1 MAAREVQAARAQ
13 QPLRN
18 AGYHDDMGTDFETG
32 ALTEAR
38 LIAGLQPIRQF
49 VLAQALYHFM
59 NLGIQEAIDD
69 SVGGCTVRELA
80 SRLKLHERRLQGF
93 LSYFENEGY
102 VSSVGDRVLLT
113 ATGKQVADLRPWY
126 ELLVGGYAPTFQ
138 QLSTVLQDDGPYAT
152 RNTANVGRGSCG
164 ISQHDALPMTRRL
177 LARIEKEW
185 RTVVDLGC
193 GDGSYLVDLCRSLP
207 RARGIGID
215 SEPASVNAALQSAER
230 HGIRDRVD
238 IRLGA
243 ATNLSDLSADAGPFC
258 FITAFVL
265 QEILEQEGRSRIV
278 DLLKGTFD
286 RFPEAHWV
294 VIEVDHQPRDPR
306 IRTGLGVSYYN
317 PYYLLHH
324 LTEQRLETTNFWHEV
339 FRDAGLSVEAV
350 EYPEPSYD
358 SMRLKVGFLLGR
370 PPHKSSEDTDASTPS

>member
-1 MAAREVQAARAQ
+1 M
-13 QPLRN
+13 N
-18 AGYHDDMGTDFETG
+18 SDHHDDMETDHRAS
-32 ALTEAR
+32 ALTEDR
-38 LIAGLQPIRQF
+38 LTAGLQPIRQF

-59 NLGIQEAIDD
+59 NLGIQEAMDG

-80 SRLKLHERRLQGF
+80 AQLKLHERRLRGF
-93 LSYFENEGY
+93 ISYLMNEGY
-102 VSSVGDRVLLT
+102 ISLEDDRVQLT
-113 ATGKQVADLRPWY
+113 AAGKEIANLRPWY

-152 RNTANVGRGSCG
+152 RNTASVGRGSCG

-177 LARIEKEW
+177 LGRIEGEW

-215 SEPASVNAALQSAER
+215 SEPASVDAALQSAER

-238 IRLGA
+238 IRLGT
-243 ATNLSDLSADAGPFC
+243 ATNLSHLSTEAGPFC

-265 QEILEQEGRSRIV
+265 QEILEQDGRSTIV
-278 DLLKGTFD
+278 DLLTSTFD
-286 RFPEAHWV
+286 RFPDAHWV
-294 VIEVDHQPRDPR
+294 VIEVDHQPDDTR

-324 LTEQRLETTNFWHEV
+324 LTEQRLETVGFWREI
-339 FRDAGLSVEAV
+339 FRDAGLNVEAV
-350 EYPEPSYD
+350 EYPEAFYD
-358 SMRLKVGFLLGR
+358 SMRLKVGFLLRR
-370 PPHKSSEDTDASTPS
+370 PSKNARGKGASTS